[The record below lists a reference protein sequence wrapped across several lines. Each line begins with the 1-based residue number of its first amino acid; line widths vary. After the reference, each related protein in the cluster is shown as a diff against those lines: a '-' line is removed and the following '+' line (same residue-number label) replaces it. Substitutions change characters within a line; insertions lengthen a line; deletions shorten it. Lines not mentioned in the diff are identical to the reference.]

1 MPEKASSGMMDGV
14 PSMRRDGGAVLC
26 YSFPPYGDAPAESA
40 RASAGAALLSQLRA
54 GNQRSTDVR
63 RLLCRDLPPLWYA
76 AGIARRTRNR
86 IMDPVPVLAADVDSS
101 SAARA
106 NQNNPTRAKP
116 TLVRGLSL
124 LDSVLLLVSGIIG
137 SSIFLTAKDIA
148 VPLPQP
154 ILFLL
159 VWVLGAVIS
168 LFGCVAFAELG
179 SMFPDSGGQYIYLR
193 EAYGDLVAFLYGW
206 MLFAVAN
213 GGSIAALSVASAA
226 YLGKVFPVAS
236 EQRVVFALLGISV
249 TRAHVLGLVLI
260 AILTYVNVV
269 GLRWGTLLQNVSTWT
284 KFTAMAAFVVLGFAI
299 GKGSW
304 SNFHAPGTS
313 LTMGLAPTQLI
324 SALGV
329 GLIAVFWAYDGWVYI
344 TWVAG
349 EVKEPRRNVPLAMV
363 LGVLAVG
370 VIYVAMNMTYVYALP
385 LKEIA
390 VHETIAH
397 AAAEALFSPGA
408 AMWLS
413 LVIAVS
419 CFSAAATCTLSG
431 ARVYLAM
438 AQDGVFFK
446 RMAVI
451 HPKWRTPAFSLVGQ
465 GAWAA
470 ALTLSGRYDQL
481 YTYVIYGMVL
491 SYTLTVMGMFLLRW
505 KRPEIPR
512 PYRCTGYPWLPAIY
526 VLIGAAWTLNTI
538 ITRPSE
544 AFWGTAIV
552 LVGVPGYLYWKR
564 SGRA

>member
-1 MPEKASSGMMDGV
+1 MDPIPV
-14 PSMRRDGGAVLC
+14 ATTTE
-26 YSFPPYGDAPAESA
+26 A
-40 RASAGAALLSQLRA
+40 
-54 GNQRSTDVR
+54 
-63 RLLCRDLPPLWYA
+63 A
-76 AGIARRTRNR
+76 AGSRK
-86 IMDPVPVLAADVDSS
+86 PEAAS
-101 SAARA
+101 
-106 NQNNPTRAKP
+106 P
-116 TLVRGLSL
+116 TLVRGLTL

-148 VPLPQP
+148 GPLPQP
-154 ILFLL
+154 MLFLL
-159 VWVLGAVIS
+159 VWVIGGVIS

-179 SMFPDSGGQYIYLR
+179 SMFPESGGQYVYLR

-213 GGSIAALSVASAA
+213 GGSIAALAVAAA
-226 YLGKVFPVAS
+226 VYTGQVFPVVS
-236 EQRVVFALLGISV
+236 QEHVVLSVAGIAI
-249 TRAHVLGLVLI
+249 TRAHLFGLLLI

-284 KFTAMAAFVVLGFAI
+284 KFIAMASFVVLGFAI
-299 GKGSW
+299 GKGDW
-304 SNFHAPGTS
+304 SHFRGHGVG
-313 LTMGLAPTQLI
+313 LTMGLHPTQLI
-324 SALGV
+324 SAMGIA
-329 GLIAVFWAYDGWVYI
+329 LIAVFWAYDGWVYI

-363 LGVLAVG
+363 LGVIVVG
-370 VIYVAMNMTYVYALP
+370 AIYMAMNMTYLYALP
-385 LKEIA
+385 LTEIA
-390 VHETIAH
+390 KHETIAH
-397 AAAEALFSPGA
+397 AAAAALFSPHA
-408 AMWLS
+408 AVWLS
-413 LVIAVS
+413 LMIAVS

-451 HPKWRTPAFSLVGQ
+451 HPKWRTPAFSLIGQ
-465 GAWAA
+465 GIWAA
-470 ALTLSGRYDQL
+470 LLTVSGRYDQL

-491 SYTLTVMGMFLLRW
+491 SYTLTVIGMFLLRW

-526 VLIGAAWTLNTI
+526 VLVGAAWTLNTI
-538 ITRPSE
+538 LTRPTE

-564 SGRA
+564 TGRKAAAVE